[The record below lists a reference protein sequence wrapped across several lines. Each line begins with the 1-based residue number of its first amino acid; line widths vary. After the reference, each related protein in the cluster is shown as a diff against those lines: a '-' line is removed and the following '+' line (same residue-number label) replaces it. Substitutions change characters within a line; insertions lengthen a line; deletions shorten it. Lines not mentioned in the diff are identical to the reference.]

1 MPARTEEGI
10 NKSGEL
16 LRGGNER
23 HYETNTGHE
32 ILHGLILSM
41 SNLLISATID
51 GNWATSLFT
60 IMRTTLSIIL
70 LLITTALF
78 SQTQRYDVLVI
89 GGGVG
94 GTAAGIQAARSGVK
108 TVIVEEGPWLG
119 GMLSAAGVSAIDGNH
134 ELPSGLWRE
143 FRQKIYDHYGGP
155 DKVATGWVS
164 NTHFEPRV
172 ADSILKTMAKAEKN
186 LTVIFGYT
194 LTSVAVKDGKVIGA
208 SFRDKKKKTMR
219 IEATQTI
226 DATELGDA
234 MAMAKVPYSLGM
246 EAGPSASENVGVNE
260 TNDIVQDLTYVAIL
274 KDYGAGRDCTIVKP
288 RGYDPHE
295 FDGANLDYYNDLTRK
310 KPTVDARKMLDYARL
325 PNDKYML
332 NWPNYGNDAYLNI
345 VEMTPAQREKEL
357 EKAKQQTLRFT
368 YFIQHQLGY
377 KHFGLTDDEFPT
389 RDRLALMPYHRE
401 GRRLKGVVRYNMTQ
415 IANPFDQEL
424 YRTGISV
431 GDYPIDHHHKK
442 NLKAPQQLEFY
453 AVPSYNIPLGCLIP
467 EKMEG
472 LIVAEKGISISNV
485 ANGTTRLQPVVMLT
499 GQAAGA
505 LAALAVQGKLAPRQ
519 VQVRDVQKILLEAG
533 AYLMPYNDVKPD
545 HPYFKSIQRVG
556 ATGIL
561 KGKPTPTNWA
571 NRTWFY
577 PDSLV
582 DATAFSNDLKTYY
595 RVARPVEGQQ
605 LTVRDA
611 ILLLQSG
618 GAQDRD
624 LFAFVRNNY
633 TAWGWKDGELTRYI
647 TRGELAKMVDE
658 ALKPFE
664 RPISHMGELKR

>member
-1 MPARTEEGI
+1 MMKVTF
-10 NKSGEL
+10 
-16 LRGGNER
+16 
-23 HYETNTGHE
+23 TC
-32 ILHGLILSM
+32 ILI
-41 SNLLISATID
+41 
-51 GNWATSLFT
+51 
-60 IMRTTLSIIL
+60 
-70 LLITTALF
+70 LITTTLF

-94 GTAAGIQAARSGVK
+94 GTAAGIQAARSGVR

-143 FRQKIYDHYGGP
+143 FRQKIYDRYGGP

-186 LTVIFGYT
+186 LIVIFGYA
-194 LTSVAVKDGKVIGA
+194 LTSVAVKGGKVLGA
-208 SFRDKKKKTMR
+208 TFRDKKGKTMR

-246 EAGPSASENVGVNE
+246 EAGSLAGENVGVNE

-288 RGYDPHE
+288 RGYDPAE
-295 FDGANLDYYNDLTRK
+295 FDGANLDYYKDTTRK
-310 KPTVDARKMLDYARL
+310 KPSVDARKMLDYARL
-325 PNDKYML
+325 PNNKYML
-332 NWPNYGNDAYLNI
+332 NWPNFGNDTYLNV
-345 VEMTPAQREKEL
+345 VEMTPAQREAAL

-377 KHFGLTDDEFPT
+377 KQLGLTDDEFPT

-453 AVPSYNIPLGCLIP
+453 PVPSFNIPLGCLIP

-472 LIVAEKGISISNV
+472 LTVAEKGISISNV

-499 GQAAGA
+499 GQATGA
-505 LAALAVQGKLAPRQ
+505 LAALAVQSKSEPRN
-519 VQVRDVQKILLEAG
+519 VQVRDLQKSLLDAG
-533 AYLMPYNDVKPD
+533 AYIMPYNDVKPD

-582 DATAFSNDLKTYY
+582 NAAAFTKDLKTYY
-595 RVARPVEGQQ
+595 PVTRAAEGQY

-611 ILLLQSG
+611 ISVMQSG
-618 GAQDRD
+618 GPQDLD
-624 LFAFVRNNY
+624 LFALVRKNFA
-633 TAWGWKDGELTRYI
+633 AWGWKDAEPTRYI

-658 ALKPFE
+658 VLDPFE
-664 RPISHMGELKR
+664 RPISHIGKLK

>member
-1 MPARTEEGI
+1 MMKVTF
-10 NKSGEL
+10 
-16 LRGGNER
+16 
-23 HYETNTGHE
+23 TC
-32 ILHGLILSM
+32 ILI
-41 SNLLISATID
+41 
-51 GNWATSLFT
+51 
-60 IMRTTLSIIL
+60 
-70 LLITTALF
+70 LITTTLF

-94 GTAAGIQAARSGVK
+94 GTAAGIQAARSGVR

-143 FRQKIYDHYGGP
+143 FRQKIYDRYGGP

-186 LTVIFGYT
+186 LTVIFGYA
-194 LTSVAVKDGKVIGA
+194 LTSVAVKGGKVLGA
-208 SFRDKKKKTMR
+208 TFRDKKGKTMR

-246 EAGPSASENVGVNE
+246 EAGSLAGENVGVNE

-288 RGYDPHE
+288 RGYDPAE
-295 FDGANLDYYNDLTRK
+295 FDGANLDYYKDTTRK
-310 KPTVDARKMLDYARL
+310 KPSVDARKMLDYARL
-325 PNDKYML
+325 PNNKYML
-332 NWPNYGNDAYLNI
+332 NWPNFGNDTYLNI
-345 VEMTPAQREKEL
+345 VEMTPAQREAAL
-357 EKAKQQTLRFT
+357 EKAKQQTLRFI

-377 KHFGLTDDEFPT
+377 KQLGLTDDEFPT

-453 AVPSYNIPLGCLIP
+453 PVPSFNIPLGCLIP

-472 LIVAEKGISISNV
+472 LTVAEKGISISNV

-499 GQAAGA
+499 GQAAGT
-505 LAALAVQGKLAPRQ
+505 LAALAVQSKSEPRN
-519 VQVRDVQKILLEAG
+519 VQVRDLQKSLLDAG
-533 AYLMPYNDVKPD
+533 AYIMPYNDVKPD

-582 DATAFSNDLKTYY
+582 NAAAFTKDLKTYY
-595 RVARPVEGQQ
+595 PVTRAAEGQY

-611 ILLLQSG
+611 ISVMQSG
-618 GAQDRD
+618 GPQDLD
-624 LFAFVRNNY
+624 LFALVRKNFA
-633 TAWGWKDGELTRYI
+633 AWGWKDAEPTRYI

-658 ALKPFE
+658 VLDPFE
-664 RPISHMGELKR
+664 RPISHIGKLK

>member
-1 MPARTEEGI
+1 MMKVTF
-10 NKSGEL
+10 
-16 LRGGNER
+16 
-23 HYETNTGHE
+23 TC
-32 ILHGLILSM
+32 ILI
-41 SNLLISATID
+41 
-51 GNWATSLFT
+51 
-60 IMRTTLSIIL
+60 
-70 LLITTALF
+70 LITTTLF

-94 GTAAGIQAARSGVK
+94 GTAAGIQAARSGVR

-143 FRQKIYDHYGGP
+143 FRQKIYARYGGP

-186 LTVIFGYT
+186 LTVIFGYA
-194 LTSVAVKDGKVIGA
+194 LTSVAVKGGKVLGA
-208 SFRDKKKKTMR
+208 TFRDKKGKTMR

-246 EAGPSASENVGVNE
+246 EAGSLAGENVGVNE

-288 RGYDPHE
+288 RGYDPAE
-295 FDGANLDYYNDLTRK
+295 FDGANLDYYKDATRK
-310 KPTVDARKMLDYARL
+310 KPSVDARKMLDYARL
-325 PNDKYML
+325 PNNKYML
-332 NWPNYGNDAYLNI
+332 NWPNFGNDTYLNI
-345 VEMTPAQREKEL
+345 VEMTPAQREAAL
-357 EKAKQQTLRFT
+357 EKAKQQTLRFI

-377 KHFGLTDDEFPT
+377 KQLGLTDDEFPT

-453 AVPSYNIPLGCLIP
+453 PVPSFNIPLGCLIP

-472 LIVAEKGISISNV
+472 LTVAEKGISISNV

-499 GQAAGA
+499 GQAAGT
-505 LAALAVQGKLAPRQ
+505 LAALAVQSKTEPRN
-519 VQVRDVQKILLEAG
+519 VQVRDVQKSLLDAG
-533 AYLMPYNDVKPD
+533 AYVMPYNDVKPD

-582 DATAFSNDLKTYY
+582 NAAAFVKDLKTYY
-595 RVARPVEGQQ
+595 PVTRAAEGQY

-611 ILLLQSG
+611 ILVMQSG
-618 GAQDRD
+618 GPQDLD
-624 LFAFVRNNY
+624 LFSLVRKNFA
-633 TAWGWKDGELTRYI
+633 AWGWKDAEPTRYI

-658 ALKPFE
+658 VLDPFE
-664 RPISHMGELKR
+664 RPISHIGKLK

>member
-1 MPARTEEGI
+1 MMKVTF
-10 NKSGEL
+10 
-16 LRGGNER
+16 
-23 HYETNTGHE
+23 TC
-32 ILHGLILSM
+32 ILI
-41 SNLLISATID
+41 
-51 GNWATSLFT
+51 
-60 IMRTTLSIIL
+60 
-70 LLITTALF
+70 LITTTLF

-94 GTAAGIQAARSGVK
+94 GTAAGIQAARSGVR

-143 FRQKIYDHYGGP
+143 FRQKIYDRYGGP

-186 LTVIFGYT
+186 LIVIFGYA
-194 LTSVAVKDGKVIGA
+194 LTSVAVKGGKVLGA
-208 SFRDKKKKTMR
+208 TFRDKKGKTMR

-246 EAGPSASENVGVNE
+246 EAGSLAGENVGVNE

-288 RGYDPHE
+288 RGYDPAE
-295 FDGANLDYYNDLTRK
+295 FDGANLDYYKDATRK
-310 KPTVDARKMLDYARL
+310 KPSVDARKMLDYARL
-325 PNDKYML
+325 PNNKYML
-332 NWPNYGNDAYLNI
+332 NWPNFGNDTYLNI
-345 VEMTPAQREKEL
+345 VEMTPAQREAAL
-357 EKAKQQTLRFT
+357 EKAKQQTLRFI

-377 KHFGLTDDEFPT
+377 KQLGLTDDEFPT

-401 GRRLKGVVRYNMTQ
+401 GRRLKGIVRYNMTQ

-453 AVPSYNIPLGCLIP
+453 PVPSFNIPLGCLIP

-472 LIVAEKGISISNV
+472 LTVAEKGISISNV

-499 GQAAGA
+499 GQATGA
-505 LAALAVQGKLAPRQ
+505 LAALAVQSKSEPRN
-519 VQVRDVQKILLEAG
+519 VQVRDLQKSLLDAG
-533 AYLMPYNDVKPD
+533 AYIMPYNDVKPD

-582 DATAFSNDLKTYY
+582 NAAAFTKDLKTYY
-595 RVARPVEGQQ
+595 PVTRAAEGQY

-611 ILLLQSG
+611 ISVMQSG
-618 GAQDRD
+618 GPQDLD
-624 LFAFVRNNY
+624 LFALVRKNFA
-633 TAWGWKDGELTRYI
+633 TWGWKDAEPTRYI

-658 ALKPFE
+658 VLDPFE
-664 RPISHMGELKR
+664 RPISHIGKLK